1 MHIHGQ
7 NVFPLKK
14 INARYDGYYV
24 NRDGKILS
32 TRKTKGQLVELKGSQ
47 AHSWSPRYVTV
58 AGATFG
64 YNQMV
69 GWARAHADWNK
80 ETAEV
85 SLTSNEYKD
94 TGAMGFGRTKS
105 AAEVVKAKGI
115 MLATIGEH
123 DQLVFGSKPVFHK
136 EAKTAR
142 AEAER
147 IAKESGLK
155 VVMLQV
161 VGAVSVGKTVWE

>member
-1 MHIHGQ
+1 MQVHGQ

-47 AHSWSPRYVTV
+47 AHSWSPRYVTL

-80 ETAEV
+80 EMAEV
-85 SLTSNEYKD
+85 SLTSKEYKD

>member
-1 MHIHGQ
+1 
-7 NVFPLKK
+7 
-14 INARYDGYYV
+14 
-24 NRDGKILS
+24 
-32 TRKTKGQLVELKGSQ
+32 
-47 AHSWSPRYVTV
+47 
-58 AGATFG
+58 
-64 YNQMV
+64 
-69 GWARAHADWNK
+69 
-80 ETAEV
+80 
-85 SLTSNEYKD
+85 
-94 TGAMGFGRTKS
+94 MGFGRTKS
-105 AAEVVKAKGI
+105 AAEVVKDKGI

-136 EAKTAR
+136 ESKTAR

>member
-1 MHIHGQ
+1 M
-7 NVFPLKK
+7 
-14 INARYDGYYV
+14 
-24 NRDGKILS
+24 S
-32 TRKTKGQLVELKGSQ
+32 TRAAKKLTKLNGSR
-47 AHSWSPRYVTV
+47 ANSWANRYVTL
-58 AGATFG
+58 AGHSYLYEAV
-64 YNQMV
+64 V
-69 GWARAHADWNK
+69 GWARGHSDFAK
-80 ETAEV
+80 ETTGAG
-85 SLTSNEYKD
+85 LPKTEYQD
-94 TGAMGFGRTKS
+94 AGAMGFGRTKS
-105 AAEVVKAKGI
+105 ASEVVKAKGI

>member
-1 MHIHGQ
+1 MLVHGQ

-14 INARYDGYYV
+14 IHIRYDGYYV

-47 AHSWSPRYVTV
+47 AHSWSPQYVTLS
-58 AGATFG
+58 GRTLD
-64 YNQMV
+64 YKQMV
-69 GWARAHADWNK
+69 SWARGHVDWNK
-80 ETAEV
+80 ETTP
-85 SLTSNEYKD
+85 LTSTEYKD

-105 AAEVVKAKGI
+105 AAELVKAKGI
-115 MLATIGEH
+115 MLATIGDQ

-161 VGAVSVGKTVWE
+161 VSAVSVGKTVWE

>member
-1 MHIHGQ
+1 M
-7 NVFPLKK
+7 NVQGENLFPLRK
-14 INARYDGYYV
+14 IDSNLSGYFV
-24 NRDGKILS
+24 NSAGEIIS
-32 TRKTKGQLVELKGSQ
+32 TRATNKLTKLNGSR
-47 AHSWSPRYVTV
+47 ANPRANRYVTLAGRNYLYESVV
-58 AGATFG
+58 AS
-64 YNQMV
+64 
-69 GWARAHADWNK
+69 ARANPDFVK
-80 ETAEV
+80 DTGGV
-85 SLTSNEYKD
+85 RLPKTEYKD

-105 AAEVVKAKGI
+105 ASEVVKAKGI

-136 EAKTAR
+136 EDKTAR

>member
-1 MHIHGQ
+1 MQVHGQ
-7 NVFPLKK
+7 YVFPLLKL
-14 INARYDGYYV
+14 NSRWSGYFV
-24 NRDGKILS
+24 TRDGKVMSI
-32 TRKTKGQLVELKGSQ
+32 RKNKDQMVELKGSQ
-47 AHSWSPRYVTV
+47 QYSHSPRYLTLAGSTVGFNQVVT
-58 AGATFG
+58 
-64 YNQMV
+64 
-69 GWARAHADWNK
+69 WARQHADWNK
-80 ETAEV
+80 ETTP
-85 SLTSNEYKD
+85 LTSTEYKD
-94 TGAMGFGRTKS
+94 AGAMGFGRTKS

-115 MLATIGEH
+115 MLATIGDH

-136 EAKTAR
+136 ESKTAR

>member
-1 MHIHGQ
+1 MQVHGQ

-14 INARYDGYYV
+14 VNARYDGYYV
-24 NRDGKILS
+24 SRDGKILS

-47 AHSWSPRYVTV
+47 AHSWSPRYVTLDGV
-58 AGATFG
+58 TFG
-64 YNQMV
+64 YNRIV
-69 GWARAHADWNK
+69 GWARASIDWND
-80 ETAEV
+80 ETGV
-85 SLTSNEYKD
+85 YKVPTEYKD
-94 TGAMGFGRTKS
+94 TGAMGVDRTKS

-147 IAKESGLK
+147 IAKESGMK

>member
-1 MHIHGQ
+1 MQVHGQ

-14 INARYDGYYV
+14 IHVRYDGYYV
-24 NRDGKILS
+24 NSDGKILS

-47 AHSWSPRYVTV
+47 AHSWSPRYVTLS
-58 AGATFG
+58 GATFG

-69 GWARAHADWNK
+69 GWARAHADWSD
-80 ETAEV
+80 ETGV
-85 SLTSNEYKD
+85 YKVPTEYKD

-147 IAKESGLK
+147 IARESGLK

>member
-1 MHIHGQ
+1 MLVHGQ
-7 NVFPLKK
+7 NVFPLQK
-14 INARYDGYYV
+14 IHDRYYGYYV

-47 AHSWSPRYVTV
+47 AHSWSPRYVTL

-69 GWARAHADWNK
+69 GWARAHADWND
-80 ETAEV
+80 ETGAYKMP
-85 SLTSNEYKD
+85 TEYKD
-94 TGAMGFGRTKS
+94 TGAMGVGRTKS

>member
-1 MHIHGQ
+1 MQVHGQ

-32 TRKTKGQLVELKGSQ
+32 ARKTKGQLVELKGSQ
-47 AHSWSPRYVTV
+47 AHSWSPRYVTL

-64 YNQMV
+64 YNRTV
-69 GWARAHADWNK
+69 SWARGHADWNK
-80 ETAEV
+80 ETGEYDV
-85 SLTSNEYKD
+85 PTEYKD
-94 TGAMGFGRTKS
+94 TCAMSAGRTKS

-136 EAKTAR
+136 EPKTAR